1 MSILAPL
8 RQCCMIRKSTFL
20 KYVRLYIGPDKL
32 SSLMAKS
39 LANDPV
45 SPVLLP
51 GHLHALDRRV
61 GKILSVVAKCLETGI
76 PASQV
81 IIADNF

>member
-20 KYVRLYIGPDKL
+20 KYVKLYEGPDKL
-32 SSLMAKS
+32 STLMEKS
-39 LANDPV
+39 LESDPV

-51 GHLHALDRRV
+51 GHLSSLDRRLV
-61 GKILSVVAKCLETGI
+61 KILQIVAKCIQTTV
-76 PASQV
+76 PYTKV
-81 IIADNF
+81 IISDKF